1 MKNRHTVIIVPGLGD
16 NVNTIQM
23 ATNHW
28 RKSGLEMIVHSVGWR
43 NGEKEFKPKLDRLLA
58 LIDQLIVKSNTVS
71 LVGTSAGGSAVLN
84 AYIERKKVLNKIII
98 ICSRLRVGSQRG
110 FRSFETRTASSWAFA
125 KSIMLSEAREK
136 SLSSV
141 DRKRIMTVRAQFGD
155 ELVPIDTAILKD
167 AKNTTIPTF
176 EHVLSI
182 GVALTV
188 FSKPLI
194 EFLISND

>member
-1 MKNRHTVIIVPGLGD
+1 MSKRHAVIIVPGLGD
-16 NVNTIQM
+16 NVNTIQI

-28 RKSGLEMIVHSVGWR
+28 RKSGLEIIVHSVGWR
-43 NGEKEFKPKLDRLLA
+43 NGEKEFKPKLDLLEV
-58 LIDQLIVKSNTVS
+58 LIDKLVNKGNFVS

-98 ICSRLRVGSQRG
+98 ICSRLRVGSQHG
-110 FRSFETRTASSWAFA
+110 FRSFEKRTASSRVFA
-125 KSIMLSEAREK
+125 QSIMLSEAREK
-136 SLSSV
+136 SLSLA

-167 AKNTTIPTF
+167 AKNTTIPTI
-176 EHVLSI
+176 EHVFSI
-182 GVALTV
+182 GAALTV

-194 EFLISND
+194 EFLISHD